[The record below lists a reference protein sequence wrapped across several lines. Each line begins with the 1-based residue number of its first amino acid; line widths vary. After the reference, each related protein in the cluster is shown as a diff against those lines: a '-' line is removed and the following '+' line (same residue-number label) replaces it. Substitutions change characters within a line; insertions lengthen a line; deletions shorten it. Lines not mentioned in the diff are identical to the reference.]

1 MLTVME
7 DIAMSDQASQQQ
19 LDDFQTLLN
28 FFGVKDAQA
37 WNQLSIEQKR
47 KSHEAFAYN
56 YEIYLYEGKAPST
69 KLQEIFNKF
78 SKFLRR
84 IYKSIR
90 DELNVIY
97 RKENGQDLPI
107 LTDEISIRMV
117 LQNSKGLS

>member
-19 LDDFQTLLN
+19 TDDFQTLLK

-37 WNQLSIEQKR
+37 WNKLSIEKKR
-47 KSHEAFAYN
+47 KFHEAFAYN

-84 IYKSIR
+84 IYRSIR

-107 LTDEISIRMV
+107 LTDEIRGV
-117 LQNSKGLS
+117 